1 MKILVR
7 QIGIFCKEMYYSTIA
22 LIYFNE
28 HIRFEA
34 VCFLSFTFSNL
45 PKNDIS
51 ETDILLQALEV
62 CLVIN
67 MKSHSCKF
75 WNLRI

>member
-1 MKILVR
+1 MKIQVR

-51 ETDILLQALEV
+51 ETDILLGGL
-62 CLVIN
+62 
-67 MKSHSCKF
+67 SGY
-75 WNLRI
+75 